1 MTAGSG
7 GRATFILA
15 DISGY
20 TAFLANVGA
29 AHGAQLERGHA
40 PAAYPLMTTL
50 LDSIV
55 QNLAPPFVLEKL
67 EGDAVFAFADDGSL
81 DVRGEA
87 LLACLAGCY
96 RSFRD
101 HIERTEQALTCSCD
115 ACVSVSGLDLKFAL
129 HHGSYVAQSIAGSTE
144 LLGPDVT
151 VAHRMLKNEVTE
163 VTSWRAYALLSKAVT
178 DHLDIPAT
186 GGRWMVLDYEHIEP
200 LEAYVFPLK

>member
-29 AHGAQLERGHA
+29 AHGAQLERGDT

-55 QNLAPPFVLEKL
+55 QNLVPPFVLEKL
-67 EGDAVFAFADDGSL
+67 EGDAVFAFADNGSL

-101 HIERTEQALTCSCD
+101 HIERTERALTCSCD
-115 ACVSVSGLDLKFAL
+115 ACVSVSGLDLKSRCITA
-129 HHGSYVAQSIAGSTE
+129 
-144 LLGPDVT
+144 
-151 VAHRMLKNEVTE
+151 
-163 VTSWRAYALLSKAVT
+163 
-178 DHLDIPAT
+178 AT
-186 GGRWMVLDYEHIEP
+186 
-200 LEAYVFPLK
+200 